1 MEQIVRIGDS
11 LYYGKILCSS
21 PDKAYRLF
29 REDYHKEIG
38 KDANRRLN
46 REGQRTDVIHW
57 GGFTL
62 SEPYYRLLADK
73 WGGFPKVRS
82 SVIGILHTS
91 YCRTIECQEFDNVDE
106 DCIAE
111 LLDWVL
117 SDKSK
122 SLVLVNRK
130 NGLGRTNK
138 RHNINFR

>member
-57 GGFTL
+57 SGFYFSTKRDNDCF
-62 SEPYYRLLADK
+62 PGLL
-73 WGGFPKVRS
+73 VESRT
-82 SVIGILHTS
+82 IGIVHTS
-91 YCRTIECQEFDNVDE
+91 YCRILKIPTSISCEEYDRF
-106 DCIAE
+106 I
-111 LLDWVL
+111 DWIL
-117 SDKSK
+117 SEGNPNLKLVGRKS
-122 SLVLVNRK
+122 
-130 NGLGRTNK
+130 GLGRTNK